1 MRKPANVQK
10 AMHLS
15 FAVTVSAAALIL
27 SGAEG
32 SRWPAA
38 FTPVVAAFAYVFVDR
53 RKLIRLPV
61 AAANTLGV
69 LAFIA
74 MSVEFYGNTL
84 LGKLFAGSHLLV
96 YMTWVVLLMRKG
108 IRQLWWLAA
117 LSILQV
123 SVASVLTSSPTFGA
137 ALILMLLIMIWTLG
151 VFTLY
156 RAQVRLHGT
165 ASIAEDS
172 LSDRTTDTD
181 DVTHP
186 TVRNGMQFDPEERWI
201 GLRFCGTTSF
211 TFTTSLVIGI
221 IAFAVF
227 PRFWVNQPLA
237 AMSTIRQA
245 LPQQTGFTDTV
256 TLGEIGQIMQS
267 DQRVLQ
273 FEITD
278 IRTGTVVDPDEFASA
293 MHLDEV
299 MFRGNALGTYH
310 NGKWS
315 SGNSQG
321 TSVGDLEQ
329 SKSWFNRNS
338 ADADFRLRITQDP
351 PIATFVFAPMP
362 AVNAINREGRGHIG
376 HRRLSYSL
384 IHQISK
390 DKHRDEPLAYEIW
403 CKSMSAE
410 HKGHTPARFGQVAHE
425 IWERDNSSRAN
436 AVIRQEQ
443 MDAQQRCITR
453 HLPEK
458 LPRLAELASG
468 VCTIDQN
475 LMPEAA
481 RVERISDFLSFSG
494 GFTYTLNA
502 SIQDPAIDPIEDFL
516 FNRKSGHC
524 EYFASA
530 GALMLQAVDVPA
542 RVVNGYKGCEL
553 NSVTG
558 RWEVKQK
565 HAHTWIEAFVDGRWV
580 TVDPTPSARD
590 ESVNRGAAFGW
601 WTNLRTAV
609 ADSWYN
615 LVQKMS
621 LQQQQ
626 AMVRPL
632 LDSAKQ
638 TWTALKEQGLLA
650 SLKQFYTEVILQPQ
664 KWFRWQV
671 GAVTFVLLLGMALLL
686 RRRPDKVIKD
696 FLLRLRGLLKPQ
708 KLQQQTVVRFYD
720 NFRTLCGRHG
730 LVFPASTTA
739 NENAALAVDFFQQHL
754 LSDSDRQIPL
764 RIAGAYNV
772 VRFGGTALAPE
783 KIGEIRDDIV
793 RLGRI
798 LNNPPKD
805 QAAVGDNSDE

>member
-15 FAVTVSAAALIL
+15 FAVTVSVAALIL
-27 SGAEG
+27 AGAEG
-32 SRWPAA
+32 ARWPAA
-38 FTPVVAAFAYVFVDR
+38 FTPLVAGVAYVFVDR
-53 RKLIRLPV
+53 RNLIRLPV
-61 AAANTLGV
+61 VAANTLGV
-69 LAFIA
+69 IAFLA

-117 LSILQV
+117 LSTLQV

-151 VFTLY
+151 VFTLH
-156 RAQVRLHGT
+156 RAQVRLNGT
-165 ASIAEDS
+165 TSTAEDS
-172 LSDRTTDTD
+172 LSNRTPDTV
-181 DVTHP
+181 DVTQP
-186 TVRNGMQFDPEERWI
+186 TVRNGMQFDPDERWI
-201 GLRFCGTTSF
+201 GLRFCGTTGF

-227 PRFWVNQPLA
+227 PRLWVNQPLA

-245 LPQQTGFTDTV
+245 LPQQTGFTETV

-267 DQRVLQ
+267 DKRVLQ

-278 IRTGTVVDPDEFASA
+278 IHDGTVVTPDEFATA
-293 MHLDEV
+293 MHMDEI
-299 MFRGNALGTYH
+299 MFRGNALGTYRS
-310 NGKWS
+310 GKWS

-329 SKSWFNRNS
+329 SKSWFNQNS

-362 AVNAINREGRGHIG
+362 AVNAINKEGRGHIG

-384 IHQISK
+384 VHQISK

-403 CKSMSAE
+403 CESMSAR
-410 HKGHTPARFGQVAHE
+410 HKGHTPGRFGQVAHE
-425 IWERDNSSRAN
+425 IWKRDESSSAN
-436 AVIRQEQ
+436 AVIRREQ

-453 HLPEK
+453 RLTEK

-468 VCTIDQN
+468 ICKLDQE
-475 LMPEAA
+475 LVTEAS

-553 NSVTG
+553 NSVTD

-565 HAHTWIEAFVDGRWV
+565 HAHTWIEAFVDGRWI

-590 ESVNRGAAFGW
+590 ESVSQGAAFGW

-626 AMVRPL
+626 ALVRPL
-632 LDSAKQ
+632 LDSARQ
-638 TWTALKEQGLLA
+638 TWTTLKEQGLLA

-671 GAVTFVLLLGMALLL
+671 GAVTFVLLLGVALLFQ
-686 RRRPDKVIKD
+686 RRPDKVIKD
-696 FLLRLRGLLKPQ
+696 FLFRLFNLLTPE

-720 NFRTLCGRHG
+720 NFRTLCARHG
-730 LVFPASTTA
+730 LLFSANATA
-739 NENAALAVDFFQQHL
+739 NENAELAVNFFRKHF

-772 VRFGGTALAPE
+772 VRFGGKVLAPE
-783 KIGEIRDDIV
+783 KIGQIRDDIV

-798 LNNPPKD
+798 LNNSAQKQPSGRND
-805 QAAVGDNSDE
+805 AGD